1 MRSKLRAMTV
11 TGGIGAVV
19 VLILLVLA
27 AGNGSWALAITGG
40 LLGTLLIIVGA
51 IVLLK
56 FVDRFTKAMDRSSTR
71 ARNLE
76 ARTEALARQ
85 NEGVESRL
93 GAVTDS
99 LDGTS
104 QRLDGHD
111 SLLDDEANARGEL
124 RAQLTSAE
132 HGLEALGTRL
142 QEDRAAAEAIRM
154 QVDRVQ
160 TLQERNGAHL
170 GAARK
175 DIRTL
180 RARVP
185 AGFLDP
191 VESSLKEV
199 RAAARTAMRNS
210 FESGIQL
217 GREPSSLL
225 SPGQASRLFVD
236 YLNRD
241 ELLQLRPLI
250 ENFNLLEKQ
259 SLTTLRRLYRYYR
272 STGYWDLS
280 SAIVDMVHEK
290 TQRENDALAAGKIKH
305 EIELFTNPSRVTAEL
320 PDGTAHDPQG
330 PILHMVGRV
339 LPETQTG
346 YTLRTQYTAFAQAR
360 RGLPVAIVGQAG
372 ITSEPVEHL
381 EHYTH
386 QEIDYFLLP
395 GPARNEM
402 LVDDWLR
409 LNMTG
414 LAELVQQVRPSVLH
428 AQSDFFNALIV
439 SVVGRKYGIPTVY
452 ESRGFWEE
460 SWLSRTITANGWG
473 ADAETIFDL
482 YGTPEAYSLRRHA
495 EEVARL
501 LPDHVFTLAEV
512 MRDHILDSAH
522 GAIAGEDVSIVPNAV
537 ESSNFPVQ
545 EADRD
550 LAAEIGLPEGAVVV
564 GYISSIVEYEGID
577 TLLDGYHLA
586 TAQSETPMCLLL
598 VGDGDYLE
606 TLKAHAESQGI
617 ENVFFTGRVPHE
629 DVLKYYGLIDLF
641 VVPRK
646 KSQVADLV
654 TPLKPF
660 EAFSTGRCVI
670 LSDVGAL
677 QEIATQSGAVETFR
691 AGSAVDLAFRISEL
705 IDDPERRRSLGEKA
719 ARWVRNHRSWDRN
732 VNEYYRIY
740 RKLGFDGP
748 ENLPLDSELALEQR
762 GVNAGELREKLAT
775 AELPALKGWFT
786 IQDIRQSPESILET
800 GWRFASFDPVPVA
813 TIDDWAYFGKEHRS
827 WGFHLHAWEFMDP
840 LLRAYDENGD
850 EEWLRQAIRIAVSWI
865 GIHRDARD
873 EDDPMAWYDMSQ
885 SLRTPRLIALTLR
898 AARIPAMRDETLILA
913 EAVAWHLDELHQDRA
928 YNPNNNHGFY
938 TAVSQVHA
946 AKYAWMF
953 PDSDATGNEGRDRLA
968 QMAESQFAPD
978 GVHLEHSPDYH
989 RMLLNSFELAVNDGL
1004 IEDEEVKSRV
1014 ERAAHVLGWMIQ
1026 PDGTL
1031 VQFGDSPETRI
1042 VKPGSTSIDPQTQYL
1057 LSDGEE
1063 GERPSKE
1070 LVAYHN
1076 GGYAFV
1082 RSPQP
1087 DGPGTLAES
1096 GYLAFS
1102 AAFHSR
1108 AHKHADDLNV
1118 VWYDKGRQILTDGGR
1133 FGYGDLLPQDS
1144 PLRREGFYYAAP
1156 ERQYVEGTM
1165 AHNTLMM
1172 DGRNQERRR
1181 REPYGSA
1188 LGDCFRTDD
1197 GQFDLS
1203 ARVHHADYIH
1213 RRRLFY
1219 TPGQQLLVKDSV
1231 FSQSAETREGT
1242 LWFNVS
1248 GEFELESV
1256 DGDVIFTAAR
1266 EGETSRLMIT
1276 GPGRLIEP
1284 VRGQTSPMRGWRSRQ
1299 DRSLEPTWSVGFVFP
1314 IDTRASVDTVLRLE

>member
-1 MRSKLRAMTV
+1 MRSRLRRV
-11 TGGIGAVV
+11 TLAGGAGAVLVLVLLAVAAGLGSWPVAIAAVV
-19 VLILLVLA
+19 VGIVLIVGLCAALLKVAERLA
-27 AGNGSWALAITGG
+27 ATN
-40 LLGTLLIIVGA
+40 
-51 IVLLK
+51 
-56 FVDRFTKAMDRSSTR
+56 DRQSTE

-76 ARTEALARQ
+76 TRTEKLAVRT
-85 NEGVESRL
+85 
-93 GAVTDS
+93 GAIEAG
-99 LDGTS
+99 L
-104 QRLDGHD
+104 
-111 SLLDDEANARGEL
+111 ANAVG
-124 RAQLTSAE
+124 
-132 HGLEALGTRL
+132 
-142 QEDRAAAEAIRM
+142 
-154 QVDRVQ
+154 
-160 TLQERNGAHL
+160 HL
-170 GAARK
+170 GVVRK
-175 DIRTL
+175 DVRTL
-180 RARVP
+180 RTRVP
-185 AGFLDP
+185 ARFLEPLEAD
-191 VESSLKEV
+191 V
-199 RAAARTAMRNS
+199 RELRTTTRTALRS
-210 FESGIQL
+210 AFESAIQL
-217 GREPSSLL
+217 GRDPRAFLTER
-225 SPGQASRLFVD
+225 QAARLFLD
-236 YLNRD
+236 YLERD
-241 ELLQLRPLI
+241 QLLQLRPLI
-250 ENFNLLEKQ
+250 ENFDVLEKQ
-259 SLTTLRRLYRYYR
+259 SLTNLRRLYRFYR
-272 STGYWDLS
+272 SAGYWDLAATVVS
-280 SAIVDMVHEK
+280 VVHAK
-290 TQRENDALAAGKIKH
+290 SQGENDATALAKIEH
-305 EIELFTNPSRVTAEL
+305 EVELFSQPALVAADLEGGSAY
-320 PDGTAHDPQG
+320 DPEG

-346 YTLRTQYTAFAQAR
+346 YTLRTQYTALAQAR
-360 RGLPVAIVGQAG
+360 RGIPVAIVGQAG
-372 ITSEPVEHL
+372 ITEREVETI

-386 QEIDYFLLP
+386 QGIDNFLLP
-395 GPARNEM
+395 GPARNSM

-409 LNMTG
+409 MNMIG

-439 SVVGRKYGIPTVY
+439 SAVGRRFGIPTIY

-460 SWLSRTITANGWG
+460 SWLSRTITANQWSEV
-473 ADAETIFDL
+473 AETIFSM
-482 YGTPEAYSLRRHA
+482 YGMPDAYTLRKHA
-495 EEVARL
+495 EEIARL

-512 MRDHILDSAH
+512 MRDHILESAQ
-522 GAIAGEDVSIVPNAV
+522 GGIAGENVSIVPNAV

-545 EADRD
+545 EADRA
-550 LAAEIGLPEGAVVV
+550 LAAEIGLPEDAVVV

-586 TAQSETPMCLLL
+586 AAQSSRPLCLLL

-606 TLKAHAESQGI
+606 TLKKHVADKRI

-629 DVLKYYGLIDLF
+629 DVLRYYGLIDLF

-677 QEIATQSGAVETFR
+677 QEIANQSGAVETFR
-691 AGSAVDLAFRISEL
+691 AGSADDLSVKIAAL
-705 IDDPERRRSLGEKA
+705 VDDPARRRELGEKA

-748 ENLPLDSELALEQR
+748 VNLPLESDLALEER
-762 GVNAGELREKLAT
+762 GINSGELLEQLA
-775 AELPALKGWFT
+775 AADLPALKGWFT

-813 TIDDWAYFGKEHRS
+813 TIEDWAYFGKEHRS

-840 LLRAYDENGD
+840 MLRALDETGD
-850 EEWLRQAIRIAVSWI
+850 LEWLRQAVQIAVSWI
-865 GIHRDARD
+865 EIHRGADD

-885 SLRTPRLIALTLR
+885 SLRMPRLLALTLR
-898 AARIPAMRDETLILA
+898 AARVPEMRDDAVVLA
-913 EAVAWHLDELHQDRA
+913 QAVAWHLDELHQDRA
-928 YNPNNNHGFY
+928 FNPNNNHGFY

-953 PDSDATGNEGRDRLA
+953 PDAKATAVEGRARLA
-968 QMAESQFAPD
+968 QMAESQFARD

-989 RMLLNSFELAVNDGL
+989 RMLLNSFELAVNDAL
-1004 IEDEEVKSRV
+1004 IEDEEVKARV
-1014 ERAAHVLGWMIQ
+1014 ERAAHVLGWMVQ

-1031 VQFGDSPETRI
+1031 VQFGDSPETTI
-1042 VKPGSTSIDPQTQYL
+1042 VKPEARSIDPQTQYI
-1057 LSDGEE
+1057 LSDGAE
-1063 GERPSKE
+1063 GERPEQE
-1070 LVAYHN
+1070 LAAYHD

-1087 DGPGTLAES
+1087 DGPGTLASS

-1118 VWYDKGRQILTDGGR
+1118 VWYDKGQQILTDGGR
-1133 FGYGDLLPQDS
+1133 FGYGDLLPPDS

-1172 DGRNQERRR
+1172 DGRNQERRT

-1188 LGDCFRTDD
+1188 LGECFRTEE
-1197 GQFDLS
+1197 GQFDLA

-1213 RRRLFY
+1213 RRRLVY

-1231 FSQSAETREGT
+1231 FSQSPETREGT
-1242 LWFNVS
+1242 LWFNIS
-1248 GEFELESV
+1248 GHFELESV
-1256 DGDVIFTAAR
+1256 DGEVVFVSTR
-1266 EGETSRLMIT
+1266 ESEQTRLVVS

-1284 VRGQTSPMRGWRSRQ
+1284 VRGQSHPMRGWRSRQ
-1299 DRSLEPTWSVGFVFP
+1299 DRSMEPTWSVGFAFP
-1314 IDTRASVDTVLRLE
+1314 IDTRASVDTRLRLE